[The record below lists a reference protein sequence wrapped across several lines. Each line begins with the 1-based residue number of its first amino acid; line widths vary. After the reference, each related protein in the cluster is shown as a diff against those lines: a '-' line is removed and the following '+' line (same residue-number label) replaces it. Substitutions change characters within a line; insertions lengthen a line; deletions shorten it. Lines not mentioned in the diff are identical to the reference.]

1 MTEPSPTNKA
11 HNLLLGVGS
20 QRAGS
25 TLLYRLLH
33 QSVKGL
39 FMHPVKEL
47 HVFDSRHHLRPRQAL
62 KTFSRHQLERL
73 KQQHGDLAM
82 AQTTGSKRL
91 TCEIRT
97 NMILSERDINNVDYV
112 DLFRPCLIHHHWVGE
127 VTPEYM
133 LLNEEQLKGVRD
145 QFPGRIV
152 PVLMVRNPAK
162 RFLSAY
168 KLRHFYMRPAGQPMP
183 DNDTLLSNL
192 NLLLDQHEEDGWF
205 KAQLRFNQYREA
217 QQRLEAVFGNDAVVL
232 SLDTLTQQPE
242 QAFQILEE
250 LIGLGLD
257 RTAAITCLQ
266 QKVNETDIQF
276 TLDEATQASLAHC
289 FRDSLADAED
299 LCGNS
304 LMI

>member
-1 MTEPSPTNKA
+1 LTEPSTNNKA

-47 HVFDSRHHLRPRQAL
+47 HVFDSLHHLRPRQAL

-73 KQQHGDLAM
+73 RQQHGDLAT

-91 TCEIRT
+91 ICEIRT
-97 NMILSERDINNVDYV
+97 NTILSERDINNVDYL

-205 KAQLRFNQYREA
+205 KAQLRFNQYSEA
-217 QQRLEAVFGNDAVVL
+217 QQRLKSVFGDDTITL
-232 SLDTLTQQPE
+232 SLDRLIQNPE
-242 QAFQILEE
+242 YAFQILEE
-250 LIGLGLD
+250 RINLEINRERGIEL
-257 RTAAITCLQ
+257 LQ
-266 QKVNETDIQF
+266 QKINETDIKM
-276 TLDEATQASLAHC
+276 SL
-289 FRDSLADAED
+289 DAEAIEKLNTYFAKSTEEAEQ
-299 LCGNS
+299 LCEHS
-304 LMI
+304 LNL

>member
-1 MTEPSPTNKA
+1 MTEPAPTDHT

-47 HVFDSRHHLRPRQAL
+47 HVFDSLHHLRPRQAL
-62 KTFSRHQLERL
+62 QTFSKHQLERL
-73 KQQHGDLAM
+73 RKQHGDLST

-91 TCEIRT
+91 ICEIRT
-97 NMILSERDINNVDYV
+97 NTILSEREINKVNYL
-112 DLFRPCLIHHHWVGE
+112 DLFRPCLMHHHWLGE

-133 LLNEEQLKGVRD
+133 LLSEEQLRD
-145 QFPGRIV
+145 VQKQVTGRVV

-162 RFLSAY
+162 RFLSAF
-168 KLRHFYMRPAGQPMP
+168 KLRHFYMRPAGQAMP
-183 DNDTLLSNL
+183 DNATLLSNL
-192 NLLLDQHEEDGWF
+192 NLLLDQHEEDGWV

-250 LIGLGLD
+250 RMGLELD
-257 RTAAITCLQ
+257 RAAAETCLQ
-266 QKVNETDIQF
+266 EKVNETDIQLA
-276 TLDEATQASLAHC
+276 LDEATQSMLAHR
-289 FRDSLADAED
+289 FKGSLDDAED
-299 LCGNS
+299 LCGQS
-304 LMI
+304 LKI